1 MTRKDSAHPTGAGPT
16 VVDHHIVERLTEALE
31 AITRRPLT
39 AAELELTCFTE
50 AEAARL
56 LGKTENWVIEAIQ
69 ARRIPFT
76 YVGKSR
82 RLTAAHIREIAA
94 AGEVKPHKYAKPA
107 A

>member
-1 MTRKDSAHPTGAGPT
+1 MNRKDQAAPTAAGPT
-16 VVDHHIVERLTEALE
+16 VISDDIVERLTEALE
-31 AITRRPLT
+31 AITRKPLT

-50 AEAARL
+50 AEAGRL
-56 LGKTENWVIEAIQ
+56 LGKSENWVIEAIQ
-69 ARRIPFT
+69 DRRIPFT

-82 RLTAAHIREIAA
+82 RLTAEHIREIAA